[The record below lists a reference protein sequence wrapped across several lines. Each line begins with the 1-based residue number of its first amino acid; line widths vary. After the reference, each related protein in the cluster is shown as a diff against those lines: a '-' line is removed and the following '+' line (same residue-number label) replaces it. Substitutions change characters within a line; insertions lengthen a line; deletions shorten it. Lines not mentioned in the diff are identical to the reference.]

1 MRLIYPTIYT
11 AFAWRGLYYDATS
24 TSTTFWEIIML
35 IMHIHV
41 YNYYFKCLMKRFNK
55 TESPNFV
62 LMCVLC
68 FQRQPVRFLFYFTA
82 AGVSCRVAAVNI
94 LLVLHH
100 SVDYTCT
107 FISFGTTEPCLV
119 TLIIETEYRLS
130 RC

>member
-1 MRLIYPTIYT
+1 
-11 AFAWRGLYYDATS
+11 
-24 TSTTFWEIIML
+24 ML
-35 IMHIHV
+35 IMHI

-82 AGVSCRVAAVNI
+82 AGVSCRVAAVNR
-94 LLVLHH
+94 LPVLHH
-100 SVDYTCT
+100 SADYT

-119 TLIIETEYRLS
+119 TLIIETEYPLS